1 MRRRKNPI
9 RIDPIDKTASERS
22 RSPKEMTWA
31 SSFLPKSL
39 GTSARV
45 DIGLKSSPLWLF
57 AGIMAIFFAFLFFQL
72 FQLQI
77 VEGERMRG
85 IADGNRVRESVDFA
99 PRGRILDRNG
109 VVLAENTASF
119 QLSVTPYLLP
129 DSADERNAIY
139 AEISQKF
146 PALQQEDI
154 ATSAEELGLD
164 HPQPVLIEENIDR
177 ESALQIEYI
186 LPRLQGFALDAV
198 PMREYVSD
206 AALSHI
212 LGYVGRVDESELES
226 ESSLH
231 PLDFI
236 GKTGIE
242 AQYDEIL
249 RGVNGVKE
257 TEVDSLGRPLRT
269 LREVPTELGGDVYLT
284 IDYELQKTLAKS
296 IAEKIDEA
304 GVEKGAGVIMDPDS
318 GEVLASV
325 SLPAY
330 DNNIFARGISSGE
343 YEKLISDRQ
352 QPMHNRAVEGGY
364 PTGSIIKPFNLYGA
378 LGSGVVDEYTTI
390 FDSGSITL
398 SDGSTFSSWDRSG
411 LGSMN
416 AQSALAMSSNIYFF
430 TVAGGYRNFSGMG
443 IDTLNTYY
451 HKFGLGAKTGIDLP
465 NETEGR
471 IPSPQWKR
479 DAIGE
484 DWYIGDTYLQAIGQ
498 GNLLASPLQ
507 MTRAYAAIANGGD
520 MVTPHVK
527 KDITSFDTNRLDIPS
542 DNHRIVREGLRDVIS
557 FQGTMPPSV
566 FEDVG
571 VDVAGKSGTAETD
584 PDNRDPHAW
593 FVAYAPRQ
601 NPKVVSTVL
610 IEDATSNSL
619 YSAPAIAETFEWYF
633 NNRD

>member
-1 MRRRKNPI
+1 MKRRSSPI
-9 RIDPIDKTASERS
+9 RIKPIEKMIPEKVKS
-22 RSPKEMTWA
+22 RGETLWVG
-31 SSFLPKSL
+31 SFLPKSL
-39 GTSARV
+39 DASAKV
-45 DIGLKSSPLWLF
+45 DTGLRSSPLWVL
-57 AGIMAIFFAFLFFQL
+57 AGSMAVFFLLLFFQL
-72 FQLQI
+72 FQLQV

-129 DSADERNAIY
+129 ESVDERSDIY
-139 AEISQKF
+139 LEISRVLSSLDR
-146 PALQQEDI
+146 ADI
-154 ATSAEELGLD
+154 ASDAEKAGLD
-164 HPQPVLIEENIDR
+164 HPQPILIEENIDR
-177 ESALQIEYI
+177 ELALQLEYI
-186 LPRLQGFALDAV
+186 LPQLQGFTLDAV

-212 LGYVGRVDESELES
+212 LGYVGRVDESELAND
-226 ESSLH
+226 SSLY

-269 LREVPTELGGDVYLT
+269 LREVPTGIGGDVHLT

-296 IAEKIDEA
+296 IAEKIEEA
-304 GVEKGAGVIMDPDS
+304 EVEKGAGVIMDPNS

-330 DNNIFARGISSGE
+330 DNNIFARGISSVE
-343 YEKLISDRQ
+343 YTRLLSDAK

-378 LGSGVVDEYTTI
+378 LASGVVNEHTTI

-398 SDGSTFSSWDRSG
+398 SDGSTFSSWNRSG

-451 HKFGLGAKTGIDLP
+451 RMFGMGEKTGIDLP
-465 NETEGR
+465 NETDGR
-471 IPSPQWKR
+471 IPDPQWKR
-479 DAIGE
+479 DVIGE

-507 MTRAYAAIANGGD
+507 MARAYAAIANGGG
-520 MVTPHVK
+520 MVTPHLK
-527 KDITSFDTNRLDIPS
+527 KDSTLPDQDRLNVPTD
-542 DNHRIVREGLRDVIS
+542 DHRIVREGLRDVIS
-557 FQGTMPPSV
+557 FRGTMPPSV
-566 FEDVG
+566 FENVG

-584 PDNRDPHAW
+584 PGKRDPHAW
-593 FVAYAPRQ
+593 FAAYAPRQ
-601 NPKVVSTVL
+601 NPQLVSVVLV
-610 IEDATSNSL
+610 EDAVSNPL
-619 YSAPAIAETFEWYF
+619 YSAPPIAEAFEWYF
-633 NNRD
+633 NNRN